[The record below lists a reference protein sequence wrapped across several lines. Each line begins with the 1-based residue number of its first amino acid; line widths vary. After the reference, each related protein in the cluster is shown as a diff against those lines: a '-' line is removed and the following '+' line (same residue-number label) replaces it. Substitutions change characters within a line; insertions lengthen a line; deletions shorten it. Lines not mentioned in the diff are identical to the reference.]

1 MVSPLDRKLLRDLWR
16 IKGQAAAIA
25 LVIATGVMLQ
35 VMMSGL
41 VASLTETRRTYY
53 DRNNLAEV
61 FVPAVRAPDAIID
74 RLAGIPGVAR
84 VAGRVG
90 GRALIDIPGDP
101 VPIQARSVSLPET
114 GEQVLNTVFMTRGRL
129 PAENHRDEALLL
141 SGFAAAHGYGIGDKV
156 DVTMNGTRRVI
167 RIVGLA
173 QSPEFLFVA
182 APGEMVPDPAR
193 YGVVWM
199 RRSALAAAYDM
210 QGAFNEAHLAL
221 SRGASVDAVIE
232 AADKVMKPWGG
243 TGAFDRSEL
252 ASDRFVSEEIDGLA
266 TMSRAVPPLFI
277 AVAAFLLYIVV
288 NRIVQSEREEIGLLK
303 AFGYTNREVGTHYV
317 KLVLLIAGAGAAL
330 GCLLGVLSGR
340 AMIPIYTTF
349 YNFPFLVFRPDPTAF
364 AIGVLASIA
373 AASAGSVFVLR
384 RIFALTP
391 SEAMR
396 PPTPPDYSR
405 TVTFKG
411 TFGRMLDQ
419 PTRIVLRGL
428 ARSPWRA
435 MALSAG
441 IAGGMALASGM
452 TTIYGAF
459 DRMMELSFTVIDRS
473 DATVFFHGPQG
484 EKAAFELGRIPGV
497 IAVEPFREVAATLKH
512 GRREYRGGLSGMIP
526 EPDMTRAIDS
536 SLMVIPLPARG
547 LVLGEALADILGVVP
562 GDTLTVDVREGHQP
576 VLEIPVTGVARSLIG
591 APAYIRMSALNR
603 MMSEPGRIS
612 GAHLRVDAAQADAIY
627 RRLKD
632 MPAVAAVSVSEN
644 ARASLQKL
652 MDQGAGSAR
661 YIMGAVA
668 FIITF
673 GIVYNAARI
682 AQNERSRD
690 LASLRVMG
698 FTKGETAFVLLGELA
713 VITLAALPVGSL
725 AGYGLSFAIAHGFSS
740 ELYQIPGAYDP
751 FSHGFS
757 AAFIIVAAAVS
768 GLLVERDL
776 NRMDLVAVLKSRD

>member
-1 MVSPLDRKLLRDLWR
+1 MSPLDRKLFRDLWR
-16 IKGQAAAIA
+16 IKGQAVAIV

-41 VASLTETRRTYY
+41 VASLTETRRAYY
-53 DRNNLAEV
+53 ERNNLADV
-61 FVPAVRAPDAIID
+61 FAPVVRAPDAVLA
-74 RLAGIPGVAR
+74 RLADIPGVAR
-84 VAGRVG
+84 VTGRAV

-101 VPIQARSVSLPET
+101 VPVQSQAVGLPDS
-114 GEQVLNTVFMTRGRL
+114 GAQVLNTVFLTAGRL
-129 PAENHRDEALLL
+129 PAEHHRDEALLL
-141 SGFAAAHGYGIGDKV
+141 SGFAAAHGYGIGDRI
-156 DVTMNGTRRVI
+156 DVTMNGSRRSI

-193 YGVVWM
+193 YGVIWM
-199 RRSALAAAYDM
+199 RRSALAAAFDM
-210 QGAFNEAHLAL
+210 EGAFNEALL
-221 SRGASVDAVIE
+221 SISRGGSEAAVIDAV
-232 AADKVMKPWGG
+232 DRVLKPWGG
-243 TGAFDRSEL
+243 TGAYGRSDL
-252 ASDRFVSEEIDGLA
+252 VSDRFVTEEIDGLA

-303 AFGYTNREVGTHYV
+303 AFGYTNREVGAHYV

-330 GCLLGVLSGR
+330 GCLLGVLAGR

-364 AIGVLASIA
+364 VIGVSASIA

-396 PPTPPDYSR
+396 PPAPADYSK
-405 TVTFKG
+405 TVTFTG
-411 TFGRMLDQ
+411 PVGRRLDQ

-452 TTIYGAF
+452 TTIYGSF
-459 DRMMELSFTVIDRS
+459 DRMMDISFSVIDRS
-473 DATVFFHGPQG
+473 DATVFFHTPLG
-484 EKAAFELGRIPGV
+484 EKAAFELARIPGV
-497 IAVEPFREVAATLKH
+497 IAVEPFREVAATLKF
-512 GRREYRGGLSGMIP
+512 GRREYRGSVSGMIADP
-526 EPDMTRAIDS
+526 EMTRAIDDRYAA
-536 SLMVIPLPARG
+536 IPLPARG
-547 LVLGEALADILGVVP
+547 LVLGEALAEILAVAPGDILTIEV
-562 GDTLTVDVREGHQP
+562 TEGRQP
-576 VLEIPVTGVARSLIG
+576 VLEVPVTRVASTLIG
-591 APAYIRMSALNR
+591 APAYMQMAALNAV
-603 MMSEPGRIS
+603 MSEPGRIS
-612 GAHLRVDAAQADAIY
+612 GARLRVDEARADEVY

-632 MPAVAAVSVSEN
+632 MPTVAGVSVSEN

-698 FTKGETAFVLLGELA
+698 FSKGETAFVLLGELA
-713 VITLAALPVGSL
+713 IITLVALPVGSL
-725 AGYGLSFAIAHGFSS
+725 VGYALTFAIARGFSS
-740 ELYQIPGAYDP
+740 ELYQIPAYFDP

-757 AAFIIVAAAVS
+757 AAFIIVAAVVS

-776 NRMDLVAVLKSRD
+776 NRMDLVTVLKSRD